1 MNRDNLISED
11 IIKKLYDDKLVRRYG
26 TSLSVN
32 MGQNYKEYLE
42 KNMFLLKKSLRVL
55 IKILMIL

>member
-42 KNMFLLKKSLRVL
+42 KICFS
-55 IKILMIL
+55 